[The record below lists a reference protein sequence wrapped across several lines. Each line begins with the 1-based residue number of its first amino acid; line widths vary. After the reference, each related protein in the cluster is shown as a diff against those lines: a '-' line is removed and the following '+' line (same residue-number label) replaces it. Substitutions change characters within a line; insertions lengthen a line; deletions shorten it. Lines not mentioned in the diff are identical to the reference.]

1 MSPLALEFLFLG
13 LLALASL
20 SIAYVSV
27 VVLYKLFRGQR

>member
-1 MSPLALEFLFLG
+1 MSLELLFLG

-27 VVLYKLFRGQR
+27 VVLYRLFRGQR